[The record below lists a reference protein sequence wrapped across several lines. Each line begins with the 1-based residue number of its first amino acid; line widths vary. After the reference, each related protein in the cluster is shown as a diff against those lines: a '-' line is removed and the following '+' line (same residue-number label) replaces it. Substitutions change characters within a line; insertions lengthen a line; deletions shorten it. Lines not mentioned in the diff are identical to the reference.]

1 MDKKSQQQITIEHFD
16 KTVDFWHRIYEQH
29 ETFTGYSLI
38 KQHEFTVQYIT
49 EHASIGAAV
58 LDVGCGAGITILELA
73 QRGYQVSG
81 VDLAPMMI
89 EKAQEL
95 ARKQGLSCDLRV
107 ASADRLPYDNE
118 TFDRVIALGLLG
130 NLRDDAVCLAE
141 IWRVLRPQGQIL
153 VSVPNF
159 LGMDRWIAVPRSLPL
174 ILGHEFR
181 VRYRK
186 FLNAVKR
193 FTGFHRN
200 DQIVRFGRSAVPSR
214 YTSHLRQHGFAEV
227 RYRSLTFGPFFPFG
241 MPLVSDATSIR
252 FSERLCRYRLLNP
265 LGNIVIFHG
274 KKTDR

>member
-16 KTVDFWHRIYEQH
+16 KTVDFWHRIYEQR

-118 TFDRVIALGLLG
+118 VFDRVIALGLPG
-130 NLRDDAVCLAE
+130 NLRDDTACLAE

-186 FLNAVKR
+186 FLN
-193 FTGFHRN
+193 
-200 DQIVRFGRSAVPSR
+200 
-214 YTSHLRQHGFAEV
+214 
-227 RYRSLTFGPFFPFG
+227 
-241 MPLVSDATSIR
+241 
-252 FSERLCRYRLLNP
+252 
-265 LGNIVIFHG
+265 
-274 KKTDR
+274 